1 MVLGLSDKNYC
12 LFVAFGGII
21 LILMELEEEVMT

>member
-21 LILMELEEEVMT
+21 LILMEVGVL